1 MKRMVMA
8 LIGLGAALALG
19 AADLKFTTGGDRPW
33 TQSGD
38 VWTSGDL
45 AAIGSGY
52 LKTWLDL
59 KVEGPC
65 TVTFDAAAYPRSNTL
80 GSSLECS
87 VNDSRLESVT
97 FGFERGEPNTVL
109 IPESGESVIRWFINT
124 WDGFNWEW
132 YADFKIGNVKVEK
145 APSAVTVRFDANGG
159 SMEES
164 DTVNFETGVQYG
176 TLPEPTRGDYTFA
189 GWFTARF
196 GGEQI
201 RWRDYVRFDVE
212 TLYARWTL
220 PLAAVLLEGGG
231 IEMETSEGEWYG
243 QPDDSHDGNG
253 CAAVGKSGNLAMTVF
268 GTGTLN
274 FWWKTVGG
282 AICWVRDDDALEE
295 LASFSAPGSVFDPL
309 TGKERYPDS
318 EWQHASVMVVGEGEH
333 CLTWSKG
340 WFNNDNGGSAFLLD
354 ELTWTPAPEAM
365 TVMCFTGKNESSAVG
380 CVPGDTFAK
389 LTEPTRSG
397 YVFGGWFY
405 DTAFMQQAE
414 STALV
419 PFDGTTVF
427 AKWCRTLASAT
438 TAGLEFTN
446 NPNASEMVQF
456 GFYQPSDWELVERT
470 YDDGADVFQAALGK
484 VEDGWLNSTLARM
497 ETTVT
502 GSCFL
507 DFVWN
512 LTYGDGGFAFGTLYV
527 DGKESASID
536 PFLGDSS
543 TVAVRVALGEGSH
556 TVAWEAAGVGSATVE
571 GIETSKITSAKGFGE
586 WYARLKK
593 LDCWTKGNLTDL
605 QSAYAPDLKSEEP
618 AVRCRAA
625 IEHAF
630 CTLFALGEDK
640 LVTDTLAQFGY
651 KLDFIPFGVTG
662 KFTYSRAPALNPLA
676 DQAVAKMQAAV
687 DVALNDLNLIPEDW
701 TGTVKLSADEYPVD
715 EDVLVDIGDVLYLKS
730 ALKGALG
737 AAYWVKAYNTTVDWK
752 KLESDLQ
759 GPKIATGTA
768 APVLGSDAN
777 WGAPIE
783 FCCGSLVSNHYNDVT
798 FDPVTGELSFEDVL
812 TEGGRGTSGSFNAV
826 LVGKKLYVRV
836 LKGDILGLAAVKER
850 VFQLELRI
858 NDGKMSS
865 DKDVRLSCDYYP
877 EVFEGVWAECSA
889 DIAGRESS
897 KTLEADFSEDESAYM
912 VVIDLTGCVLATDT
926 TLRMISK
933 ASVSVWTNSYD
944 ERGSSIG
951 GMTGEAEY
959 ESGIDRRAAAVVGQ
973 TTMMDKVRNEAAL
986 AKSRE
991 LVRESLGLAQRA
1003 DGLVLKRTG
1012 DATFL
1017 INYDAADA
1025 ERLEAMRGNV
1035 ANALAS
1041 LDGEAMPMDVEKGVP
1056 ESAAAW
1062 FAGFA
1067 NPLDVR
1073 VGALFE
1079 GGITRA
1085 LLPQFTDDSC
1095 KVVILNSMPDPTLAG
1110 LLPSQTTDDWAAVLE
1125 ARGLRFK
1132 TNPEIEVDAANVS
1145 CRYDGTAHKAG
1156 ITVLV
1161 PASGAK
1167 VQYRTAPGA
1176 AWTTTVPSFTAEGI
1190 YTVDYKVTATD
1201 YADCLGQYTVTILPQ
1216 YEFTVDEKGA
1226 ITGVEGIFTGTLV
1239 ISSDITGI
1247 AEGVFG
1253 GKVKAIT
1260 VDPANTNFTVAG
1272 KALYGASGET
1282 LILACT
1288 DVTRIDVPASC
1299 TRIHRDAFLGCKS
1312 LKEVHFAGPVPT
1324 ADDGLYA
1331 DCTKV
1336 TTYGRSANGWGKAV
1350 TDGTW
1355 LGRPAKIEVN
1365 VEITV
1370 DGTGGT
1376 VSSSGGLY
1384 LSGTKL
1390 TLKATAEKGWV
1401 FAGWEGLP
1409 EDGDGLNLA
1418 ALNPSV
1424 PCLTGVD
1431 DMEISANF
1439 LRVSEDWLYIEDF
1452 EDVIA
1457 YELGEEVTNDRLILE
1472 LVDSGS
1478 LPTITVKDLPTGLKF
1493 DAKTGLISGRPTRK
1507 EYKFVTVS
1515 AKNVGGYAFTRVL
1528 RMSVGGAEEPH
1539 LDEISDYVDLH
1550 WLEGVAHTVGYPI
1563 EEHERIPQE
1572 YAVTISGLPT
1582 GLAYDSKA
1590 GRIVGT
1596 PTKPGVYTVKA
1607 SMKDPTDRSKTLK
1620 GEYHMVVYDVG
1631 SSYIEVESG
1640 EGGTASGSG
1649 VYAAGSVFKPTAKAA
1664 NGFVFAGWVTY
1675 SRKEFDGEHPLQQ
1688 EHGADW
1694 RNPSQSWIAGDLPT
1708 IVKATFVAKSSDAEE
1723 SACRILLSEDESWT
1737 ADASDED
1744 AYFYFA
1750 VASKSLP
1757 KITVKGLPA
1766 GITFGGE
1773 KDCVLAAQN
1782 TVFYRLK
1789 ADSAKPPKPGFYTAE
1804 ISAENQSKA
1813 KAVPVG
1819 LAIYVPNW
1827 RSDLIHVEEDYGEF
1841 TPGAEMKPIDL
1852 NGAVDSWDGVT
1863 LKVEGLPKGMT
1874 WNAAARTITGKTA
1887 VPGKHTVTF
1896 TLTKGS
1902 DANRVT
1908 AQATATFIVLP
1919 YPALAVTLADDAEGT
1934 AAKAGCK
1941 VTGGGN
1947 YPSGTRVTLKATAA
1961 KGWVFAGWEGLPDGF
1976 AGDWRNPSLAVETG
1990 AEDRDIQANFIRVSE
2005 DGLSVGDSE
2014 DVIRFALGGD
2024 VGEPD
2029 LILRLVDSGSLP
2041 TITVKDLPTGLKFDA
2056 KTGLISGKPTR
2067 EEYKFVTVSAK
2078 NAGGYTFTRV
2088 LRMAVGEAVEPG
2100 KREVDGWVDLAPLK
2114 DFYVGYPVDPG
2125 GPLSEEY
2132 TVTVSGLPTGLKFDS
2147 KTQMVTGTPT
2157 KPGVYTVKATM
2168 KCPNSPSTTL
2178 TSEFRSIVYDTGS
2191 RYIEV
2196 ASGEGGTASGSGVYA
2211 AGSVFKP
2218 TVKAANGF
2226 VFAGWVDCENEN
2238 RPFQQMRGAD
2248 WRNPSQSWIVSDMLP
2263 RRIGSAFVAKS
2274 EGGECAQVDTLCRI
2288 LADPDWYADVS
2299 EEGDQYFCFAVE
2311 SASLPKITVKGLPTG
2326 ITFGGEKD
2334 CEASGNEKVVWYR
2347 LKADSAKP
2355 PKPGLYDVTISA
2367 ENQSRVKAEPM
2378 TVTIQVP
2385 NWQSEI
2391 FDGLEYDEPYCRMI
2405 GVDPQSVEGIAF
2417 SVEEGWAVTA
2427 SGLPSGMKF
2436 AFDRETSG
2444 GTVSGVPT
2452 KAGNYTV
2459 ILTAKKGGE
2468 TKQASVIVAVEPLP
2482 DALVG
2487 TFNGLV
2493 YEEGI
2498 FGAFALTSGKD
2509 GKITAKATRN
2519 GETVIWT
2526 ASGWTIGADA
2536 YLILKKSGRKSGC
2549 DYTET
2554 LTLYVDPSCAW
2565 DGWQLSGQW
2574 SRESGGCE
2582 AGDPIPEL
2590 MVEAQRNPFGKV
2602 GSVYENPGAHA
2613 MAVELSRM
2621 GAMSVGLKEGDG
2633 GYVKIEDGETG
2644 VSSVGQLKF
2653 TVKDTGI
2660 VSVAGKIGTLSV
2672 SASST
2677 LLVIGGNCTA
2687 DLCLIVNGKQ
2697 VRISASFDGEGVAD
2711 CLAIVK

>member
-19 AADLKFTTGGDRPW
+19 AADLKFTTGGNKPW

-52 LKTWLDL
+52 LETWLEL
-59 KVEGPC
+59 TVEGPC
-65 TVTFDAAAYPRSNTL
+65 TVTFDAAVYPRSNTL
-80 GSSLECS
+80 GSGLEYS
-87 VNDSRLESVT
+87 VNGSRLESAI
-97 FGFERGEPNTVL
+97 FGVERGEPNTVL

-220 PLAAVLLEGGG
+220 PLAAVLLEGGR

-253 CAAVGKSGNLAMTVF
+253 CAAVGKSGNLTMTVF
-268 GTGTLN
+268 GMGTLN

-295 LASFSAPGSVFDPL
+295 LASFSTPGSVFDPL

-333 CLTWSKG
+333 RLTWSKG

-365 TVMCFTGKNESSAVG
+365 TVMCFTGKNEPSVVD

-405 DTAFMQQAE
+405 DTAFMQPAE

-419 PFDGTTVF
+419 PFDGTTVY

-543 TVAVRVALGEGSH
+543 TAAVRVALGEGSH

-593 LDCWTKGNLTDL
+593 LDYWTKGNLTAL

-618 AVRCRAA
+618 AVRYRAA

-640 LVTDTLAQFGY
+640 LVTDTLVQFGY

-662 KFTYSRAPALNPLA
+662 KFTYSRAPALNSLA
-676 DQAVAKMQAAV
+676 DQAVTKMQGAV

-701 TGTVKLSADEYPVD
+701 TGTVKLSAGEYPVD

-759 GPKIATGTA
+759 GPKIATVTA

-798 FDPVTGELSFEDVL
+798 FDPVTGEPSFEDVL
-812 TEGGRGTSGSFNAV
+812 AESGRGTSGSFNAV

-897 KTLEADFSEDESAYM
+897 KTLGADFSEDESAFM
-912 VVIDLTGCVLATDT
+912 AVIDLTGSVLATDA

-1041 LDGEAMPMDVEKGVP
+1041 LDGEAMPMDIEKGVP
-1056 ESAAAW
+1056 EAVTTW
-1062 FAGFA
+1062 LAGFA

-1085 LLPQFTDDSC
+1085 ILPQFTDDSC

-1226 ITGVEGIFTGTLV
+1226 ITGVEGTFTGTLV

-1253 GKVKAIT
+1253 GKVKTVT
-1260 VDPANTNFTVAG
+1260 VDPANGNFIVAD
-1272 KALYGASGET
+1272 KVLYDASRET

-1288 DVTRIDVPASC
+1288 DVTKVNVPASC

-1390 TLKATAEKGWV
+1390 TLKATAEK
-1401 FAGWEGLP
+1401 
-1409 EDGDGLNLA
+1409 
-1418 ALNPSV
+1418 
-1424 PCLTGVD
+1424 
-1431 DMEISANF
+1431 NF
-1439 LRVSEDWLYIEDF
+1439 LFNGWYAGDEADPFSQAASYSYVVGTEDKALKAKFIASSNDMAAVSFSLPPELTNGVTEVNAAV
-1452 EDVIA
+1452 DVSDC
-1457 YELGEEVTNDRLILE
+1457 T
-1472 LVDSGS
+1472 S
-1478 LPTITVKDLPTGLKF
+1478 LPTVKVTGLPTGLKF
-1493 DAKTGLISGRPTRK
+1493 DAK
-1507 EYKFVTVS
+1507 
-1515 AKNVGGYAFTRVL
+1515 AN
-1528 RMSVGGAEEPH
+1528 
-1539 LDEISDYVDLH
+1539 
-1550 WLEGVAHTVGYPI
+1550 
-1563 EEHERIPQE
+1563 
-1572 YAVTISGLPT
+1572 TISGKATKSGIYEVVATVTTAGKQTASASQRVAVRKTDEFVLDVACDATMGKAT
-1582 GLAYDSKA
+1582 GA
-1590 GRIVGT
+1590 
-1596 PTKPGVYTVKA
+1596 GVYQ
-1607 SMKDPTDRSKTLK
+1607 SD
-1620 GEYHMVVYDVG
+1620 
-1631 SSYIEVESG
+1631 
-1640 EGGTASGSG
+1640 
-1649 VYAAGSVFKPTAKAA
+1649 KP
-1664 NGFVFAGWVTY
+1664 
-1675 SRKEFDGEHPLQQ
+1675 
-1688 EHGADW
+1688 
-1694 RNPSQSWIAGDLPT
+1694 
-1708 IVKATFVAKSSDAEE
+1708 
-1723 SACRILLSEDESWT
+1723 
-1737 ADASDED
+1737 
-1744 AYFYFA
+1744 
-1750 VASKSLP
+1750 
-1757 KITVKGLPA
+1757 
-1766 GITFGGE
+1766 
-1773 KDCVLAAQN
+1773 
-1782 TVFYRLK
+1782 
-1789 ADSAKPPKPGFYTAE
+1789 
-1804 ISAENQSKA
+1804 
-1813 KAVPVG
+1813 
-1819 LAIYVPNW
+1819 
-1827 RSDLIHVEEDYGEF
+1827 
-1841 TPGAEMKPIDL
+1841 
-1852 NGAVDSWDGVT
+1852 
-1863 LKVEGLPKGMT
+1863 
-1874 WNAAARTITGKTA
+1874 
-1887 VPGKHTVTF
+1887 
-1896 TLTKGS
+1896 
-1902 DANRVT
+1902 
-1908 AQATATFIVLP
+1908 
-1919 YPALAVTLADDAEGT
+1919 
-1934 AAKAGCK
+1934 
-1941 VTGGGN
+1941 
-1947 YPSGTRVTLKATAA
+1947 VTLKATANA
-1961 KGWVFAGWEGLPDGF
+1961 ARKATATVPEQIATVFAGWYADAGFTTPLEGAADY
-1976 AGDWRNPSLAVETG
+1976 RNPSFAYVMPGAHATAYAKFIALTDDVAAVSFSLPPELTNG
-1990 AEDRDIQANFIRVSE
+1990 VTEVNAAVDVS
-2005 DGLSVGDSE
+2005 GCT
-2014 DVIRFALGGD
+2014 
-2024 VGEPD
+2024 
-2029 LILRLVDSGSLP
+2029 SLP
-2041 TITVKDLPTGLKFDA
+2041 TVKVTGLPTGLKFDA
-2056 KTGLISGKPTR
+2056 KANTISGKATKSGVYTVVATVTTAGKQTVSASQTVVVRKAGEFVVKAEVSAVGGVVPGSVKGMGVYAKDKKVTLTATADKGYVFIGWYDGDVLVSPAASYVIDKIQ
-2067 EEYKFVTVSAK
+2067 EDDVGLTAKFVTLAEEADELQVSLGDK
-2078 NAGGYTFTRV
+2078 
-2088 LRMAVGEAVEPG
+2088 
-2100 KREVDGWVDLAPLK
+2100 
-2114 DFYVGYPVDPG
+2114 
-2125 GPLSEEY
+2125 PLSTEVPLEFY
-2132 TVTVSGLPTGLKFDS
+2132 ASCGVELRWSLAANGITANAIAVTGLPTGLKFTAKGVVDA
-2147 KTQMVTGTPT
+2147 KTKEVTVP
-2157 KPGVYTVKATM
+2157 
-2168 KCPNSPSTTL
+2168 
-2178 TSEFRSIVYDTGS
+2178 
-2191 RYIEV
+2191 
-2196 ASGEGGTASGSGVYA
+2196 
-2211 AGSVFKP
+2211 
-2218 TVKAANGF
+2218 AN
-2226 VFAGWVDCENEN
+2226 
-2238 RPFQQMRGAD
+2238 
-2248 WRNPSQSWIVSDMLP
+2248 
-2263 RRIGSAFVAKS
+2263 
-2274 EGGECAQVDTLCRI
+2274 
-2288 LADPDWYADVS
+2288 
-2299 EEGDQYFCFAVE
+2299 
-2311 SASLPKITVKGLPTG
+2311 
-2326 ITFGGEKD
+2326 
-2334 CEASGNEKVVWYR
+2334 
-2347 LKADSAKP
+2347 
-2355 PKPGLYDVTISA
+2355 TI
-2367 ENQSRVKAEPM
+2367 
-2378 TVTIQVP
+2378 
-2385 NWQSEI
+2385 
-2391 FDGLEYDEPYCRMI
+2391 Y
-2405 GVDPQSVEGIAF
+2405 
-2417 SVEEGWAVTA
+2417 
-2427 SGLPSGMKF
+2427 
-2436 AFDRETSG
+2436 
-2444 GTVSGVPT
+2444 GVPT
-2452 KAGNYTV
+2452 KASTV
-2459 ILTAKKGGE
+2459 TADRRAVPFAVKVTVTTAGKQKVVYPVNVTTYELPGYAVGTYNGALYDADTNAIGTATLTVTAKGAANGKLVDADGVTWTMKAASYASTDETMSTFYADLPATAKVGGKSFERVFRAAVTSTDCGGTVKALEVEGESSGKAFFSAQQDLWKGPYKDDGAKFFKTGKNKYRVFEEVEAEGLEDGQTLTLKVESSGKVTATLKGGAYVPTASATLVPLTVPGSPAMDAE
-2468 TKQASVIVAVEPLP
+2468 ATFVFLPNAAKKFAGQA
-2482 DALVG
+2482 
-2487 TFNGLV
+2487 
-2493 YEEGI
+2493 
-2498 FGAFALTSGKD
+2498 
-2509 GKITAKATRN
+2509 AKATLR
-2519 GETVIWT
+2519 GIE
-2526 ASGWTIGADA
+2526 
-2536 YLILKKSGRKSGC
+2536 
-2549 DYTET
+2549 
-2554 LTLYVDPSCAW
+2554 DPVGPSAPVARSW
-2565 DGWQLSGQW
+2565 AGGVV
-2574 SRESGGCE
+2574 ESG
-2582 AGDPIPEL
+2582 
-2590 MVEAQRNPFGKV
+2590 
-2602 GSVYENPGAHA
+2602 
-2613 MAVELSRM
+2613 
-2621 GAMSVGLKEGDG
+2621 
-2633 GYVKIEDGETG
+2633 
-2644 VSSVGQLKF
+2644 
-2653 TVKDTGI
+2653 DTE
-2660 VSVAGKIGTLSV
+2660 VV
-2672 SASST
+2672 
-2677 LLVIGGNCTA
+2677 
-2687 DLCLIVNGKQ
+2687 Q
-2697 VRISASFDGEGVAD
+2697 W
-2711 CLAIVK
+2711 